1 MLPGCVR
8 IRDIIT
14 VSTQTVDNNQ
24 STLSIIYVQQ
34 QKNLVLKRTVVTF
47 TGETDKCKSVE
58 EAVSKLLTEGR
69 DLQIYFHHV
78 N

>member
-1 MLPGCVR
+1 VLPGCVR

-58 EAVSKLLTEGR
+58 EAVSTLLTEGR